1 MTRSVLHVLQPVT
14 RSCWKGE
21 LDYAALA
28 TTLSGRLPAGRRS
41 RMNNPDATVEARRR
55 FIALVGGGAL
65 LTPFLGLAGCGGK
78 EEAPVQAAPASSS
91 SSSAEPQ
98 ITATRPESPQASANG
113 AIPRLSEDDP
123 QARSLAYVHNA
134 DDVIAS
140 EQARYEQGQACSNCQ
155 LYQGTA
161 NDEWAGCPLFA
172 GKLVKGTGWCT
183 AYASRS
189 G

>member
-1 MTRSVLHVLQPVT
+1 VD
-14 RSCWKGE
+14 K
-21 LDYAALA
+21 
-28 TTLSGRLPAGRRS
+28 
-41 RMNNPDATVEARRR
+41 PDATVEARRR
-55 FIALVGGGAL
+55 FITLVGGGAL

-78 EEAPVQAAPASSS
+78 EEAPVQAAPARS
-91 SSSAEPQ
+91 SSSAAAPQ
-98 ITATRPESPQASANG
+98 TTATRPEPAQASANG
-113 AIPRLSEDDP
+113 TIPRLSEDDP

-140 EQARYEQGQACSNCQ
+140 EQPRYEQGQACSNCQ
-155 LYQGTA
+155 LYQGKA

-183 AYASRS
+183 AYASRP